1 MTPYLP
7 SEPIGADALADL
19 AAGAGGSAADVLLR
33 RVTHRGLTVERTDE
47 GFLLTLPLPLAH
59 AADLGLQRR
68 DDELVVTVGE
78 HRRVLTLPAALQR
91 CVVEGASVR
100 DGLLRVRFVP
110 DEEVWPRG

>member
-1 MTPYLP
+1 MSCT
-7 SEPIGADALADL
+7 
-19 AAGAGGSAADVLLR
+19 
-33 RVTHRGLTVERTDE
+33 RVRGDWLE
-47 GFLLTLPLPLAH
+47 GFLMTLPLPLAH
-59 AADLGLQRR
+59 AADLALQRR